1 MRHRKKR
8 ILAGMRHKVLHLV
21 QGLGSGGTEKTACLL
36 ARGLCCSGRFETALW
51 SPQDG
56 PRAAA
61 LREWGVPLF
70 LGGDAGTALRR
81 FAPQIA
87 HLHRAGWPQPEW
99 MRSVR
104 AGLRFLPDGTR
115 LPRLVETNVF
125 GRHDPSPGGKLIDCT
140 LFVSHFCAK
149 RFADVENRQVA
160 MPRYGVLYNPVDT
173 DFLGDRCLAPER
185 RDYGKPVLGRLSRPD
200 KGKWSRLALEMLPHL
215 ARLRPDFRFHVV
227 GGIPEAEDFVREHG
241 LESHMRFLAPVQSE
255 GELAVFLDELSV
267 FAHANDTGES
277 FGLAIA
283 EAMAAGLPVVTHP
296 CAGLKDN
303 AQLEL
308 VEDGVTGRWAD
319 NAEDYASAVAWF
331 FAHPEEARRMGR
343 AGQEKARRLYAVDV
357 VVEQLEAVYAA
368 LLAGEQA

>member
-1 MRHRKKR
+1 MRR
-8 ILAGMRHKVLHLV
+8 KVLHLV
-21 QGLGSGGTEKTACLL
+21 QGLGLGGTEKTACLL
-36 ARGLCCSGRFETALW
+36 ARALCRRGRFEAALW

-61 LREWGVPLF
+61 LREWGVPLL

-81 FAPQIA
+81 FEPHIA

-99 MRSVR
+99 MRDLR

-115 LPRLVETNVF
+115 LPRIVETNVF

-140 LFVSHFCAK
+140 LFVSHFCAQ
-149 RFADVENRQVA
+149 RFAAVENRTIA

-173 DFLGDRCLAPER
+173 DFLGARCLAPER
-185 RDYGKPVLGRLSRPD
+185 RDYGKPVLGRISRPD

-241 LESHMRFLAPVQSE
+241 LEAQTRFLAPVESE
-255 GELAVFLDELSV
+255 EALAAFLDDLSV
-267 FAHANDTGES
+267 LAHGNDTGES
-277 FGLAIA
+277 FGLVIA

-308 VEDGVTGRWAD
+308 VEHGVTGLVAD
-319 NAEDYASAVAWF
+319 NAEDYASAVAWL
-331 FAHPEEARRMGR
+331 FAHPDEARRMGR
-343 AGQEKARRLYAVDV
+343 AGRDKAARLYAEDV
-357 VVEQLEAVYAA
+357 VAGALEAVYAEV
-368 LLAGEQA
+368 LSGEGRDE